1 MEREL
6 FALRMEEYRTMVED
20 FLDAQCVA
28 ADEPYARLLD
38 AMRYS
43 LTAGGKRLRP
53 IFAFEFCRL
62 CGRDWK
68 DAAPFAAAVEMI
80 HTYSLIHDDLPCMDN
95 DDYRRGK
102 PTNHRIYGEATATLA
117 GDALLTA
124 AFDPFQALLMSV
136 MVNARHAFYGLSM
149 LEKYRGTGPVRPV
162 LICTLTDETFSLV
175 STLEPPEGVARRDF
189 YFWISLLDYLYW
201 QVGCTLGNAVGGL
214 LTFDTTG
221 LDFTLTAL
229 FIVLLLEQVKKKEN
243 RAAGIIGLVCTAA
256 SLVVFGPDNFLI
268 PAMILLLA
276 VLLGG
281 RKRLCK

>member
-1 MEREL
+1 MQMKKKAFKAAFPYTIPIGIGFLFLGMSYGFMMQSKGFSVWYPFFMSMFIFAGSMEFVTANL
-6 FALRMEEYRTMVED
+6 LLSAFSP
-20 FLDAQCVA
+20 VA
-28 ADEPYARLLD
+28 A
-38 AMRYS
+38 
-43 LTAGGKRLRP
+43 
-53 IFAFEFCRL
+53 FF
-62 CGRDWK
+62 
-68 DAAPFAAAVEMI
+68 
-80 HTYSLIHDDLPCMDN
+80 
-95 DDYRRGK
+95 
-102 PTNHRIYGEATATLA
+102 LA
-117 GDALLTA
+117 L
-124 AFDPFQALLMSV
+124 
-136 MVNARHAFYGLSM
+136 MVNARHLFYGLSM

-243 RAAGIIGLVCTAA
+243 RAAGIIGMVCTAA
-256 SLVVFGPDNFLI
+256 SLAVFGPDNFLI

>member
-1 MEREL
+1 MTFSEQLKADIALIEPALEKYLSRETSEGYDRI
-6 FALRMEEYRTMVED
+6 FE
-20 FLDAQCVA
+20 A
-28 ADEPYARLLD
+28 AKYS
-38 AMRYS
+38 AM
-43 LTAGGKRLRP
+43 AGGKRLRP
-53 IFAFEFCRL
+53 VIVLEFCRL
-62 CGRDWK
+62 CGGDIEK
-68 DAAPFAAAVEMI
+68 ALPFACALEMI

-95 DDYRRGK
+95 DDLRRGR
-102 PTNHRIYGEATATLA
+102 PTCHKAFDEATAVLA
-117 GDALLTA
+117 GDGLLTA
-124 AFDPFQALLMSV
+124 AFDPFQTLLMSV

-243 RAAGIIGLVCTAA
+243 RAAGIIGMVCTAA
-256 SLVVFGPDNFLI
+256 SLAVFGPDNFLI

-281 RKRLCK
+281 RKKLCK

>member
-1 MEREL
+1 MMNKTMQRYVDLIEGYLTTCFSSREPQQLL
-6 FALRMEEYRTMVED
+6 FES
-20 FLDAQCVA
+20 
-28 ADEPYARLLD
+28 
-38 AMRYS
+38 MRYS
-43 LTAGGKRLRP
+43 LLAGGKRLRP
-53 IFAFEFCRL
+53 VLVMAFCEL
-62 CGRDWK
+62 CGG
-68 DAAPFAAAVEMI
+68 DAERALPFAAAMEMV

-243 RAAGIIGLVCTAA
+243 RAAGIIGMVCTAA
-256 SLVVFGPDNFLI
+256 SLAVFGPDNFLI

-281 RKRLCK
+281 RKKLCK

>member
-1 MEREL
+1 MEVEVKPIKQPHHAA
-6 FALRMEEYRTMVED
+6 ALRAAFPATIPVLTGYLCIGMAYGLLMANAGYGVFWALLLSLLCYAGSME
-20 FLDAQCVA
+20 FVA
-28 ADEPYARLLD
+28 VSL
-38 AMRYS
+38 
-43 LTAGGKRLRP
+43 LTAG
-53 IFAFEFCRL
+53 
-62 CGRDWK
+62 
-68 DAAPFAAAVEMI
+68 
-80 HTYSLIHDDLPCMDN
+80 
-95 DDYRRGK
+95 
-102 PTNHRIYGEATATLA
+102 
-117 GDALLTA
+117 
-124 AFDPFQALLMSV
+124 FDPVQALLMAL
-136 MVNARHAFYGLSM
+136 MINARHAFYGLSM